1 MEDIIP
7 KDYPDFFKEGDPP
20 CASTDPEAFFPQDRE
35 GGRIASYY
43 NESGAKAVCKTCPYM
58 IECLTY
64 AVKNSEIG
72 IWGGTTEGERKEI
85 RRSLRSGKSITE
97 ITVRING

>member
-35 GGRIASYY
+35 GGRLASYY
-43 NESGAKAVCKTCPYM
+43 NEFGAKAVCKTCPYT

-64 AVKNSEIG
+64 AIKHDEIG
-72 IWGGTTEGERKEI
+72 IWGGTTDGERKNI
-85 RRSLRSGKSITE
+85 RRSLKSGVSITE
-97 ITVRING
+97 IAVRIKR